1 MIKKI
6 LDFQTKKDLSG
17 KVIPEISLEIFRRIC
32 LIRYFELKV
41 AQVYKEGLIH
51 SPIYLSVGQESIAAA
66 ISAAILEYYIFA
78 QHRSHATYLAFGGDP
93 VKLID
98 ELLGRATGCTGGK
111 GGSPMIQDPV
121 IKMIGHH
128 GLIGENVPL
137 GVGYALGSGKNTV
150 IFFGDAS
157 AEEDYVLGAMGFAC
171 RHKLPILF
179 VCEDNDLSILTRK
192 EVRRNWEI
200 AEVAEAFKIPSVD
213 ITDDPWLIFDNT
225 KKLCNNL
232 PALINCRTC
241 RHFWHTGV
249 GIDGP
254 PKWDRF
260 GLVKQELKRLNIDY
274 SQTENQAKQYVDNL
288 WQKQLQRQ

>member
-1 MIKKI
+1 MKKLIDSGIKS
-6 LDFQTKKDLSG
+6 DFSKKVG
-17 KVIPEISLEIFRRIC
+17 PEVSLEIFRRIC

-51 SPIYLSVGQESIAAA
+51 SPVYLSVGQESIAAT
-66 ISAAILEYYIFA
+66 ISVVISDYYIFA
-78 QHRSHATYLAFGGDP
+78 QHRSHAIYLAFGGDP
-93 VKLID
+93 IKLID

-111 GGSPMIQDPV
+111 GGSPMIQDPA
-121 IKMIGHH
+121 IKMVGHH

-137 GVGYALGSGKNTV
+137 AVGYAFGSGKNTV
-150 IFFGDAS
+150 TFFGDGA
-157 AEEDYVLGAMGFAC
+157 AEEDYVLGAMGFASQ
-171 RHKLPILF
+171 HKLPVLF

-200 AEVAEAFKIPSVD
+200 ADVAAAFKIPSVD
-213 ITDDPWLIFDNT
+213 ITDAPWLIFDNT

-241 RHFWHTGV
+241 RHFWHAGV

-254 PKWDRF
+254 PEWDRF
-260 GLVKQELKRLNIDY
+260 ELVKQELKRLNIDY
-274 SQTENQAKQYVDNL
+274 RQVENQTKQYVFDL
-288 WQKQLQRQ
+288 WQKQLQKQ

>member
-1 MIKKI
+1 MKKI
-6 LDFQTKKDLSG
+6 IDSETEKDLSI

-51 SPIYLSVGQESIAAA
+51 SPVYLSVGQESIAAA
-66 ISAAILEYYIFA
+66 ISVAISDYYIFA
-78 QHRSHATYLAFGGDP
+78 QHRSHATYLAFAGDP
-93 VKLID
+93 VRLID

-111 GGSPMIQDPV
+111 GGSPMLQDPA

-137 GVGYALGSGKNTV
+137 AVGYALGSGKNTV
-150 IFFGDAS
+150 TFFGDAA
-157 AEEDYVLGAMGFAC
+157 AEEDYVLGAMGFAS
-171 RHKLPILF
+171 RHKLPVLF

-200 AEVAEAFKIPSVD
+200 ADVAKAFKIHSVD
-213 ITDDPWLIFDNT
+213 IIDDPWLIFNHT
-225 KKLCNNL
+225 KELCNNL

-241 RHFWHTGV
+241 RHFWHAGA
-249 GIDGP
+249 GIDEP

-260 GLVKQELKRLNIDY
+260 ELVKQELKRFNIDY
-274 SQTENQAKQYVDNL
+274 SQIENQTKQYVDDL
-288 WQKQLQRQ
+288 WQEQLQKQ